1 MMMVISF
8 FSKTVGI
15 LLKRNTEATFHFL
28 RDRHDTVSTILR
40 HFNTSAIMDLLM
52 RLVTC
57 TENPHLKFSVLK
69 VSNYFFFLFCIFII
83 QNVFTV
89 NLKFTQNLSNGL
101 RKLKE

>member
-1 MMMVISF
+1 MVISF

-28 RDRHDTVSTILR
+28 RGRHDTVDTILK

-57 TENPHLKFSVLK
+57 TENPQLKFAILK
-69 VSNYFFFLFCIFII
+69 VSNYFSFHLFLFYKF

-89 NLKFTQNLSNGL
+89 NLKFTQNFSKGI
-101 RKLKE
+101 RKLKR